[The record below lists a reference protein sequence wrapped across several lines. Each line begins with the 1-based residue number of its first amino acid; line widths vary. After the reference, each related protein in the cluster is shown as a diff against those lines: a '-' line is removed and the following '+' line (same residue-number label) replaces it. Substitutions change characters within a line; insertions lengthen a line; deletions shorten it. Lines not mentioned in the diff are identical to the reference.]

1 MSLLTMKKYT
11 IIFLLVPY
19 SLEMESNLFT
29 DEDKRML
36 TEIWNWYLPNAE
48 KLINVISTFENV
60 RFFY

>member
-1 MSLLTMKKYT
+1 MKKYT